1 MKWDKKTIA
10 SVILV
15 VLFLGSI
22 LATGLVELLREKE
35 EGGVDQTPTEQKQ
48 ELYFAESDANVLELF
63 PQLSIVAKPLDYD
76 QEIIQQK
83 FDEIE
88 GIKNT
93 TIQFT
98 QEDEN
103 NFFVM
108 INANIDGEKKENVE
122 KNILDM
128 DILKEIEIYQSALLK
143 VPYTITFTNDQNKE
157 IEQAFVSEK
166 IEGIIKNTTKK
177 GDQLSVMI
185 QAIFQGESMVYVRG
199 VEQQNLSESIQMLF
213 SEGEFEII
221 GWENKF
227 LISGITE
234 IDNNTSTLKEI
245 IDQNN
250 TTIERNYLGDL
261 IIKDNNLSLEEIM
274 DKNGS
279 VVLDYNKTDQELIL
293 TLDTSSLDLESYT
306 LLINE
311 LQELDQN
318 LTIIQKPKTQINIS
332 FDAEKIEED
341 LINKINNL
349 NITDLNIKKSAKIDV
364 SEIIVEEKEYQYD
377 QNITSS
383 WLNYPEDLNKTKEIF
398 TLQGY
403 VSRDQ
408 IFYLNLTK
416 KE

>member
-35 EGGVDQTPTEQKQ
+35 EGGVDQTPQEQKQ

-108 INANIDGEKKENVE
+108 INANIDGEKKEEIE
-122 KNILDM
+122 KNILDIN
-128 DILKEIEIYQSALLK
+128 ILKEIELYQSALLK

-177 GDQLSVMI
+177 GDQLSIMI
-185 QAIFQGESMVYVRG
+185 QGIFQGESMVYVRG

-221 GWENKF
+221 DWEDKF
-227 LISGITE
+227 LIFGTTE
-234 IDNNTSTLKEI
+234 IDNNTSALKEI

-250 TTIERNYLGDL
+250 TNIEKNYLGDL
-261 IIKDNNLSLEEIM
+261 IIKDNNLSLEKIM
-274 DKNGS
+274 DKNES
-279 VVLDYNKTDQELIL
+279 IVLDYNKTGQELIL
-293 TLDTSSLDLESYT
+293 TLDATNLNLESYN
-306 LLINE
+306 LLIKD
-311 LQELDQN
+311 LQEQDQN
-318 LTIIQKPKTQINIS
+318 LTIIQKPKTQLNIS

-349 NITDLNIKKSAKIDV
+349 NITELNIKKSAKIDV

-383 WLNYPEDLNKTKEIF
+383 WLNYPEDINKTKEIF

-408 IFYLNLTK
+408 ILYLNLTK

>member
-35 EGGVDQTPTEQKQ
+35 EGDVDQTPQEQKQ

-108 INANIDGEKKENVE
+108 INANIDGEKKEEIE
-122 KNILDM
+122 KNILDI
-128 DILKEIEIYQSALLK
+128 DILKEIELYQSALLK

-234 IDNNTSTLKEI
+234 IDNNTSALKEI

-293 TLDTSSLDLESYT
+293 TLDTSSLDLESYN

-377 QNITSS
+377 QNITNS

>member
-35 EGGVDQTPTEQKQ
+35 EGGVDQTPQEQKQ

-108 INANIDGEKKENVE
+108 INANIDGEKKEEIE

-332 FDAEKIEED
+332 FDAEKIEEN
-341 LINKINNL
+341 LITKINNL

-377 QNITSS
+377 QNITNS

>member
-22 LATGLVELLREKE
+22 LATGLVELLSEKE
-35 EGGVDQTPTEQKQ
+35 EGGVDQTPQEQKQ

-108 INANIDGEKKENVE
+108 INANIDGEKKEEIE
-122 KNILDM
+122 KNILDI
-128 DILKEIEIYQSALLK
+128 DILKEIELYQSALLK

-318 LTIIQKPKTQINIS
+318 LTIIQKPKTQLNIS

-377 QNITSS
+377 QNITNS

>member
-22 LATGLVELLREKE
+22 LATGLVELLSEKE
-35 EGGVDQTPTEQKQ
+35 EGGVDQTPQEQKQ

-108 INANIDGEKKENVE
+108 INANIDGEKKEEIE
-122 KNILDM
+122 KNILDIN
-128 DILKEIEIYQSALLK
+128 ILKEIELYQSALLK

-177 GDQLSVMI
+177 GDQLSIMI
-185 QAIFQGESMVYVRG
+185 QGIFQGESMVYVRG

-221 GWENKF
+221 DWEDKF
-227 LISGITE
+227 LIFGTTE
-234 IDNNTSTLKEI
+234 IDNNTSALKEI

-250 TTIERNYLGDL
+250 TNIEKNYLGDL
-261 IIKDNNLSLEEIM
+261 IIKDNNLSLEKIM
-274 DKNGS
+274 DKNES
-279 VVLDYNKTDQELIL
+279 IVLDYNKTGQELIL
-293 TLDTSSLDLESYT
+293 TLDATNLNLESYN
-306 LLINE
+306 LLIKD
-311 LQELDQN
+311 LQEQDQN
-318 LTIIQKPKTQINIS
+318 LTIIQKPKTQLNIS

-349 NITDLNIKKSAKIDV
+349 NITELNIKKSAKIDV

-383 WLNYPEDLNKTKEIF
+383 WLNYPEDINKTKEIF

-408 IFYLNLTK
+408 ILYLNLTK

>member
-35 EGGVDQTPTEQKQ
+35 EGGVDQTPQEQKQ

-108 INANIDGEKKENVE
+108 INANIDGEKKEEIE
-122 KNILDM
+122 KNILDIN
-128 DILKEIEIYQSALLK
+128 ILKEIELYQSALLK

-177 GDQLSVMI
+177 GDQLSIMI
-185 QAIFQGESMVYVRG
+185 QGIFQGESMVYVRG

-221 GWENKF
+221 DWEDKF
-227 LISGITE
+227 LIFGTTE
-234 IDNNTSTLKEI
+234 IDNNTSALKEI

-250 TTIERNYLGDL
+250 TNIEKNYLGDL
-261 IIKDNNLSLEEIM
+261 IIKDNNLSLEKIM

-279 VVLDYNKTDQELIL
+279 IVLDYNKTGQELIL
-293 TLDTSSLDLESYT
+293 TLDSTNLNLESYN
-306 LLINE
+306 LLIKD
-311 LQELDQN
+311 LQEQDQN
-318 LTIIQKPKTQINIS
+318 LTIIQKPKTQLNIS

-383 WLNYPEDLNKTKEIF
+383 WLNYPEDINKTKEIF

-408 IFYLNLTK
+408 ILYLNLTK

>member
-22 LATGLVELLREKE
+22 LATGLVELLSEKE
-35 EGGVDQTPTEQKQ
+35 EEGADQTPQEQKQ

-108 INANIDGEKKENVE
+108 INANIDGEKKEEIE

-177 GDQLSVMI
+177 GDQLSILI

-293 TLDTSSLDLESYT
+293 TLDTSSLDLESYN

-377 QNITSS
+377 QNITNS

>member
-35 EGGVDQTPTEQKQ
+35 EGGVDQTPQEQKQ

-332 FDAEKIEED
+332 FDAEKIEEN
-341 LINKINNL
+341 LITKINNL

-377 QNITSS
+377 QNITNS

>member
-1 MKWDKKTIA
+1 VKWDKKTIA

-35 EGGVDQTPTEQKQ
+35 EGGVDQIPEEQKQ
-48 ELYFAESDANVLELF
+48 ELYSAESDANVLELF
-63 PQLSIVAKPLDYD
+63 PQLNIVAKPLDYD

-108 INANIDGEKKENVE
+108 INANIDGEKKEDVE
-122 KNILDM
+122 KNILAIDV
-128 DILKEIEIYQSALLK
+128 LKEIEIYQSALLK

-185 QAIFQGESMVYVRG
+185 QAIFQGESMAYIRG

-250 TTIERNYLGDL
+250 TNIERNYLGDL
-261 IIKDNNLSLEEIM
+261 IIKDNNFSLEEII

-279 VVLDYNKTDQELIL
+279 VVLDYNKSDQELIL
-293 TLDTSSLDLESYT
+293 TLDATSLDLESYN
-306 LLINE
+306 LLIKE
-311 LQELDQN
+311 LQEQDQN

-341 LINKINNL
+341 LINKINYL

-364 SEIIVEEKEYQYD
+364 SEIIVEEKKYQYD

>member
-1 MKWDKKTIA
+1 
-10 SVILV
+10 
-15 VLFLGSI
+15 
-22 LATGLVELLREKE
+22 
-35 EGGVDQTPTEQKQ
+35 
-48 ELYFAESDANVLELF
+48 
-63 PQLSIVAKPLDYD
+63 
-76 QEIIQQK
+76 
-83 FDEIE
+83 
-88 GIKNT
+88 
-93 TIQFT
+93 
-98 QEDEN
+98 
-103 NFFVM
+103 
-108 INANIDGEKKENVE
+108 
-122 KNILDM
+122 M

-234 IDNNTSTLKEI
+234 IDNNTSALKEI

-279 VVLDYNKTDQELIL
+279 IVLDYNKTGQELIL
-293 TLDTSSLDLESYT
+293 TLDTSSLDLESYN

-318 LTIIQKPKTQINIS
+318 LTIIQKPKTQLNIS

-377 QNITSS
+377 QNITNS

>member
-35 EGGVDQTPTEQKQ
+35 EGGVDQTPQEQKQ

-108 INANIDGEKKENVE
+108 INANIDGEKKEEIE
-122 KNILDM
+122 KNILDI

-332 FDAEKIEED
+332 FDAEKIEEN
-341 LINKINNL
+341 LITKINNL

-377 QNITSS
+377 QNITNS

>member
-108 INANIDGEKKENVE
+108 INANIDGEKKEEIE
-122 KNILDM
+122 KNILDIN
-128 DILKEIEIYQSALLK
+128 ILKEIELYQSALLK

-177 GDQLSVMI
+177 GDQLSIMI
-185 QAIFQGESMVYVRG
+185 QGIFQGESMVYVRG

-221 GWENKF
+221 DWEDKF
-227 LISGITE
+227 LIFGTTE
-234 IDNNTSTLKEI
+234 IDNNTSALKEI

-250 TTIERNYLGDL
+250 TNIEKNYLGDL
-261 IIKDNNLSLEEIM
+261 IIKDNNLSLEKIM
-274 DKNGS
+274 DKNES
-279 VVLDYNKTDQELIL
+279 IVLDYNKTGQELIL
-293 TLDTSSLDLESYT
+293 TLDATNLNLESYN
-306 LLINE
+306 LLIKD
-311 LQELDQN
+311 LQEQDQN
-318 LTIIQKPKTQINIS
+318 LTIIQKPKTQLNIS

-349 NITDLNIKKSAKIDV
+349 NITELNIKKSAKIDV

-383 WLNYPEDLNKTKEIF
+383 WLNYPEDINKTKEIF

-408 IFYLNLTK
+408 ILYLNLTK

>member
-35 EGGVDQTPTEQKQ
+35 EGGVDQIPEEQKQ
-48 ELYFAESDANVLELF
+48 ELYSAESDANVLELF
-63 PQLSIVAKPLDYD
+63 PQLNIVAKPLDYD

-108 INANIDGEKKENVE
+108 INANIDGEKKEDVE
-122 KNILDM
+122 KNILAIDV
-128 DILKEIEIYQSALLK
+128 LKEIEIYQSALLK

-185 QAIFQGESMVYVRG
+185 QAIFQGESMAYIRG

-250 TTIERNYLGDL
+250 TNIERNYLGDL
-261 IIKDNNLSLEEIM
+261 IIKDNNFSLEEII

-279 VVLDYNKTDQELIL
+279 VVLDYNKSDQELIL
-293 TLDTSSLDLESYT
+293 TLDATSLDLESYN
-306 LLINE
+306 LLIKE
-311 LQELDQN
+311 LQEQDQN

-341 LINKINNL
+341 LINKINYL

-364 SEIIVEEKEYQYD
+364 SEIIVEEKKYQYD